1 MAEKTVSPPE
11 SSAFS
16 QWLRYVEDKDL
27 NALKNYRYVGVDHS
41 LLANHIMQPFWRWAV
56 EFLPKTMAPNLVTVI
71 GFLFILV
78 SYLVTTYYVPVL
90 FGEAPR
96 WVYFMNALFLF
107 IYQTMDALDGKQA
120 RRTASSSP
128 LGELVDHGC
137 DAICMTVMTLTLGAS
152 VSIGTD
158 PVWVTCYMLIASMAG
173 FYAAQWEE
181 YHTGVLE
188 LGYFNVTEGQFV
200 VMGIYLTSGFLG
212 SSWWLNTLSVL
223 GFTFRYNELIV
234 LLGSVPMFITIIN
247 SIWVMSRR
255 VGEGKT
261 PFFLAFGR
269 LVPYASL
276 TGAVVVWA
284 LNSSLRVAQNYPHRF
299 LGAYGFFCANII
311 GRMVVARVCEQS
323 FRPFQLLLVS
333 SYVGAGLAL
342 SGAFI
347 YSPLFEYLYL
357 NLFYVH
363 SILCYYFFARSVII
377 EMTAYLNINFLT
389 LKKKGE

>member
-1 MAEKTVSPPE
+1 LALGGRVSSKNHGVPIVQLQI
-11 SSAFS
+11 FRFNLVFT
-16 QWLRYVEDKDL
+16 LR
-27 NALKNYRYVGVDHS
+27 
-41 LLANHIMQPFWRWAV
+41 
-56 EFLPKTMAPNLVTVI
+56 PNLVTVI

-188 LGYFNVTEGQFV
+188 LGYFNVTEG
-200 VMGIYLTSGFLG
+200 
-212 SSWWLNTLSVL
+212 LS
-223 GFTFRYNELIV
+223 
-234 LLGSVPMFITIIN
+234 
-247 SIWVMSRR
+247 
-255 VGEGKT
+255 
-261 PFFLAFGR
+261 
-269 LVPYASL
+269 
-276 TGAVVVWA
+276 
-284 LNSSLRVAQNYPHRF
+284 
-299 LGAYGFFCANII
+299 
-311 GRMVVARVCEQS
+311 
-323 FRPFQLLLVS
+323 
-333 SYVGAGLAL
+333 
-342 SGAFI
+342 
-347 YSPLFEYLYL
+347 
-357 NLFYVH
+357 
-363 SILCYYFFARSVII
+363 
-377 EMTAYLNINFLT
+377 
-389 LKKKGE
+389 